1 MNIEVTVEGR
11 ASITV
16 SQDGSLSPRE
26 LDRLASKLHALANS
40 STAGKASRI
49 GFSSGASLDTEVV
62 DE

>member
-1 MNIEVTVEGR
+1 MNIEVTVEGK

-40 STAGKASRI
+40 STVGKASRV
-49 GFSSGASLDTEVV
+49 GFTAGSSLDTEVV
-62 DE
+62 EE